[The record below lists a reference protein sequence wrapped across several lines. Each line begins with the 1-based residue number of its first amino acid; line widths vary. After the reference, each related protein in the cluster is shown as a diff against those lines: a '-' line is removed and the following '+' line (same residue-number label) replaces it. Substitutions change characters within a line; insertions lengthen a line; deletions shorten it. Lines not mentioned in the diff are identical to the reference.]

1 MSAAEAGDRTY
12 APLSAARLSDRSP
25 SLLSL
30 RHTHSFMSLFQK
42 GPNGEER
49 TAVELTVFKKSLSNM
64 MEWYAH
70 PHVFTFKLTRL
81 PKGYP
86 TGFKFP
92 PGVEPNLADYEDR
105 CANDACSLTLR
116 PTHTQDA
123 VSVLCR
129 GWCFCESSVSN
140 LIKDFDM
147 VLDLG
152 KFDEES
158 MKDWGATIRGCI
170 ANRDPPLTP
179 PSSGRSSPQSR
190 LRARTRTRRW

>member
-1 MSAAEAGDRTY
+1 
-12 APLSAARLSDRSP
+12 
-25 SLLSL
+25 
-30 RHTHSFMSLFQK
+30 MSLFQK

-70 PHVFTFKLTRL
+70 PSVFTFKLTRL

-105 CANDACSLTLR
+105 CERLPAHLPFP

-123 VSVLCR
+123 VSFFMQGLVLLR
-129 GWCFCESSVSN
+129 VVGQQPDQVR
-140 LIKDFDM
+140 
-147 VLDLG
+147 V
-152 KFDEES
+152 
-158 MKDWGATIRGCI
+158 
-170 ANRDPPLTP
+170 
-179 PSSGRSSPQSR
+179 Q
-190 LRARTRTRRW
+190 RARPRQV